1 MYIKKRKFYRAVSIE
16 FKLSVNR
23 NMIVVFLFLF
33 LFVAWLCRTPQR
45 ESRTRIPRVIH
56 KIYIQH
62 DNTFGTIQSE
72 IQNAH
77 DSWSR
82 LNPEY
87 KIKYY
92 NGKDC
97 EEYLMRYFGRKHL
110 QTYQNINAYSGKVN
124 FMRACIVY
132 NEGGWYSDWKQVCL
146 KPLDGLC
153 KHDWVSAHDQPF
165 LHKKY
170 KRSFMMN
177 AFFGAVSKHP
187 LAKRYI
193 DNIIRNVETKFYG
206 DSPLDTTGTGCLGKS
221 FDEMKNNTNNML
233 IGKFDGSCFTFL
245 GVKWVQHK
253 CDKCKKGQNWKHG
266 NNYNDL
272 WNNRTYYR

>member
-1 MYIKKRKFYRAVSIE
+1 MKANRNNQYIYIKKRKFYIRSSRAVSIE

-82 LNPEY
+82 LNPGY

-153 KHDWVSAHDQPF
+153 KHEWVSAHDQPF

-170 KRSFMMN
+170 KRSFMMT
-177 AFFGAVSKHP
+177 AFFVCRR
-187 LAKRYI
+187 RYQKQPVADRFHFGRAAI
-193 DNIIRNVETKFYG
+193 LRNVVFFFEFRTI
-206 DSPLDTTGTGCLGKS
+206 P
-221 FDEMKNNTNNML
+221 
-233 IGKFDGSCFTFL
+233 
-245 GVKWVQHK
+245 
-253 CDKCKKGQNWKHG
+253 KHG
-266 NNYNDL
+266 VYCMET
-272 WNNRTYYR
+272 RGSYP